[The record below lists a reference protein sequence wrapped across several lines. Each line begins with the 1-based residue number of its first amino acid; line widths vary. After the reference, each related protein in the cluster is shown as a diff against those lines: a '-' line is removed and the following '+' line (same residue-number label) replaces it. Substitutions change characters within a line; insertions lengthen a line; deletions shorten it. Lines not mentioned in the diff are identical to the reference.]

1 MRSRFSRSPRPP
13 AAARGFSLIE
23 LLVAML
29 IAVEI
34 LVAGALVFDFN
45 NRMAQ
50 VQTQITDLQQSLR
63 IAQTDMARL
72 VRMAG
77 RGGLP
82 SELAPGAVFNPSDPI
97 PALSGLALEVRS
109 NVTSANHFVGRGT
122 TVSPA
127 AIDGTDILTIRG
139 CLSTSVYQ
147 LNPLEFEWDPDDDGV
162 ANQASLVINKIS
174 VAGVRQPLKPLL
186 DEINAYPSGPGIK
199 GKLIL
204 VSPESRS
211 VYGIA
216 EITGVPTVGGSAS
229 DPDSLTFTTT
239 LKLDTNSPLNPID
252 TDLVVPARRFPPK
265 MTASYG
271 CFLEE
276 YRYYVYEKAGDA
288 LTPQFPR
295 LARARFEPGTEEP
308 YQGDSANFQLD
319 LADGVFDL
327 QVALGLDTDY
337 PSTVASTPGSFGD
350 DSDNI
355 GVDDTVFEGPVGD
368 SAQRAQD
375 DWLFN
380 DAADVPTDT
389 QYTTHGGTTQAGLP
403 VQVYFVRLSTW
414 ARTRRSDP
422 RFVAP
427 TYTPVEDETFNPTY
441 WSTDA
446 QQFRKRALT
455 TIVDMRNI

>member
-1 MRSRFSRSPRPP
+1 MRSDRPAP
-13 AAARGFSLIE
+13 SSAAERGFSLIE

-34 LVAGALVFDFN
+34 LVAGAIAFDLN

-50 VQTQITDLQQSLR
+50 VQTQITDVQQSLR

-82 SELAPGAVFNPSDPI
+82 SELAPGAVFNPADPV
-97 PALSGLALEVRS
+97 PSLNGLAIEIRS
-109 NVTSANHFVGRGT
+109 NVTNANHDISRGLLT
-122 TVSPA
+122 PSPA
-127 AIDGTDILTIRG
+127 AVDGTDILTIRG
-139 CLSTSVYQ
+139 CLSTPLYQ
-147 LNPLEFEWDPDDDGV
+147 LNPLEFDWDPDGDDT
-162 ANQASLVINKIS
+162 ANQASLVINKLS

-186 DEINAYPSGPGIK
+186 DEINAYPVGEPIK

-216 EITGVPTVGGSAS
+216 EIVGVPAVGGLAS
-229 DPDSLTFTTT
+229 DPDSLTFTLQ

-252 TDLVVPARRFPPK
+252 AGVGARRFPTK

-276 YRYYVYEKAGDA
+276 YRYYVYETAGDT

-308 YQGDSANFQLD
+308 YQGDTSNFRLD

-327 QVALGLDTDY
+327 QVALGIDTDY
-337 PSTVASTPGSFGD
+337 KQGNAVGSPGSFGD
-350 DSDNI
+350 DSDNVGI
-355 GVDDTVFEGPVGD
+355 DDVIYEAASGD
-368 SAQRAQD
+368 AERAQD

-380 DAADVPTDT
+380 AAADATTDWQYVTHDAA
-389 QYTTHGGTTQAGLP
+389 GTQAGVP
-403 VQVYFVRLSTW
+403 AQVYFVRLTTW
-414 ARTRRSDP
+414 ARTRRADP
-422 RFVAP
+422 KYAAP
-427 TYTPVEDETFNPTY
+427 VWTAIEDEAMNATY
-441 WSTDA
+441 WTGDA
-446 QQFRKRALT
+446 LQFRKRALT
-455 TIVDMRNI
+455 TIIDMRNI